1 MRLWVLILLAG
12 LLTYLIRLSFILLL
26 NRFEVPA
33 WFRRGLRF
41 VPVAV
46 LSAIIMPEVLT
57 RSGAL
62 DISLLNPQLYAA
74 AAAALVA
81 WRTKNILLTI
91 LAGMSVLLILQA
103 LIGML

>member
-1 MRLWVLILLAG
+1 MTLWLLIVAAG
-12 LLTYLIRLSFILLL
+12 LLTYLIRLSFILLF
-26 NRFEVPA
+26 NRFRVPD
-33 WFRRGLRF
+33 WFRRSLRF

-46 LSAIIMPEVLT
+46 LSAILMPEVLA
-57 RSGAL
+57 RNGAL

-103 LIGML
+103 LMGVL

>member
-1 MRLWVLILLAG
+1 MRLWLLILAAG

-26 NRFEVPA
+26 NRFYLPN
-33 WFRRGLRF
+33 WFRRSLRF

-46 LSAIIMPEVLT
+46 LSAILMPEVLT
-57 RSGAL
+57 RNGAL

-81 WRTKNILLTI
+81 WRTRNILLTI
-91 LAGMSVLLILQA
+91 LAGMSVLSILQA
-103 LIGML
+103 LVEVL